1 MVNSSH
7 RRDTDVFIIG
17 GGPAGLAA
25 AIAARQRGF
34 DVMVADSALPPIDKP
49 CGEGL
54 MPDGVC
60 ALADLG
66 IYIPPEDSYPFR
78 GIRFL
83 SSGLKS
89 TPVFQPGTALA
100 YAERNCIAL

>member
-1 MVNSSH
+1 MVTSSH
-7 RRDTDVFIIG
+7 RWDTDVFIIG

-25 AIAARQRGF
+25 GIAARQQGF
-34 DVMVADSALPPIDKP
+34 DVVVADGAIPPIDKP

-54 MPDGVC
+54 MPDGIA

-66 IYIPPEDSYPFR
+66 VTIPPEDSYPFR

-83 SSGLKS
+83 SSGMKVDAS
-89 TPVFQPGTALA
+89 FPAGT
-100 YAERNCIAL
+100 RCRHT